1 MQKMI
6 RNILMVFSL
15 TLIFMVSEAQT
26 SADISSMGFNYSA
39 LVRDTAGRVTPNK
52 LVKMRFSIL
61 NSQGGGAPAY
71 QETQTP
77 TTDAYGFA
85 NVTIGQGSW
94 VAGTITDFTLIDF
107 TSRSYWLMIEVYNNF
122 TQSYDPLAKQ
132 AMRAVPYAKVAYKS
146 VYGGVPAG
154 TIVAFGGNV
163 NAVPT
168 GWVICDGSA
177 VSATDTKYINL
188 YNAIG
193 TAWGSP
199 ASGQFNIPDF
209 RGLFMRGASNGSG
222 TDLDSASRT
231 PLKTG
236 GNGGAMVGSY
246 QGDIFQGHTHRTNI
260 TISCTDEWAGSGPTY
275 GLGVVYG
282 HPYDPN
288 WQNVF
293 LNSNTDN
300 GIGANGWGGSETRPK
315 NVYVNY
321 IIKL

>member
-1 MQKMI
+1 MI
-6 RNILMVFSL
+6 RAVLMFLSVILIQIESK
-15 TLIFMVSEAQT
+15 AQT

-94 VAGTITDFTLIDF
+94 VAGTISDFTLIDF

-132 AMRAVPYAKVAYKS
+132 AMQAVPYAKVAYKS

-163 NAVPT
+163 NAVPA
-168 GWVICDGSA
+168 GWVLCDGSA

-199 ASGQFNIPDF
+199 ASGQFNIPDL
-209 RGLFMRGASNGSG
+209 RGVFLRGTSNGSG
-222 TDLDSASRT
+222 MDLDSASRV
-231 PLKTG
+231 PIKIG
-236 GNGGAMVGSY
+236 GNAGISVGSF
-246 QGDIFQGHTHRTNI
+246 QGDNFASHNHGGGNHKHYHWSETGAAGGSSTMLTGDGRSSSQYNNTS
-260 TISCTDEWAGSGPTY
+260 SC
-275 GLGVVYG
+275 
-282 HPYDPN
+282 
-288 WQNVF
+288 
-293 LNSNTDN
+293 LNSGN
-300 GIGANGWGGSETRPK
+300 IIFSQGGSETRPK